1 MAKRTYDQPT
11 CGLATALDLL
21 GERWTLLIVRELM
34 LGPQRYSDLQNALDG
49 VSTNLLAD
57 RLRHL
62 EDIDVIMRIHL
73 PPPAASKVYEL
84 TALGRELEDVVIGL
98 AKWGS
103 RFSSEPCDQTFD
115 PRRQAFA
122 LFARFDATA
131 ACDLDE
137 MYEYRIGGHT
147 LFAHVS
153 RGRVTATPAI
163 GRRSDCVI
171 VTDAA
176 AFTEMVEHGAE
187 LQDLV
192 TCGRVEVLG
201 DTTVARRSI
210 TLFR

>member
-1 MAKRTYDQPT
+1 M
-11 CGLATALDLL
+11 
-21 GERWTLLIVRELM
+21 
-34 LGPQRYSDLQNALDG
+34 
-49 VSTNLLAD
+49 
-57 RLRHL
+57 
-62 EDIDVIMRIHL
+62 IMRVHL

-171 VTDAA
+171 VTDAS